1 MVNVTNLSMTYKI
14 HPNYGT
20 PVRFIG
26 VLLLLVLWVPLI
38 CFRCSE
44 KADATRAFEKDNLLA
59 WCIVPYDAEK
69 RGPEER
75 AAMLKELGITML
87 AYDWRN
93 EHIPT
98 FDEEL
103 AALKR
108 HNISLTG
115 FWIMAGKDP
124 QQDTAVDQ
132 IFDFLERNKVKTQL
146 WLLVTEWD
154 GFKALH
160 ERERLDAVSQRV
172 AYIADRAAAIDC
184 QVGLYNHRGWFGEP
198 ENQLAIIDHLNRP
211 NIGIVYNFHHAVQ
224 HHSRFAEFFPKILPH
239 LYALNLAGIKRE
251 YNEKL

>member
-1 MVNVTNLSMTYKI
+1 MVRNVIILSMTYKI
-14 HPNYGT
+14 NANYGT

-44 KADATRAFEKDNLLA
+44 KADATRAFEKDYLLA
-59 WCIVPYDAEK
+59 WCIVPFDAEK

-75 AAMLKELGITML
+75 AAMLKDLGITML

-124 QQDTAVDQ
+124 QQARVLQASGDLETA
-132 IFDFLERNKVKTQL
+132 LEIWRNL
-146 WLLVTEWD
+146 AD
-154 GFKALH
+154 G
-160 ERERLDAVSQRV
+160 DDRV
-172 AYIADRAAAIDC
+172 AVWVEDRVRVTAPDA
-184 QVGLYNHRGWFGEP
+184 GGEP
-198 ENQLAIIDHLNRP
+198 VPDAP
-211 NIGIVYNFHHAVQ
+211 
-224 HHSRFAEFFPKILPH
+224 PM
-239 LYALNLAGIKRE
+239 
-251 YNEKL
+251 